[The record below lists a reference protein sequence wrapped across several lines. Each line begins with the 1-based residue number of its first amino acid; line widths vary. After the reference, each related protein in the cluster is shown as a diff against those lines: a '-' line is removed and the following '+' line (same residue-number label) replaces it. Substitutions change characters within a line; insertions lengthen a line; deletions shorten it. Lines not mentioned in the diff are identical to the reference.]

1 MILAI
6 FLITTN
12 FLAFILYGIDKWNAK
27 RGARR
32 ISEFTLIAIAIIGGA
47 IGAFIGMF
55 LWHHKTR
62 KKKFTI
68 IVPIFLSLQ
77 IIVSTFCLIQNYY
90 LVTTQYEYHS
100 EILPD
105 NLDGYKIVQ
114 ISDLHNQFFGI
125 KQSGLLKK
133 ISAQNPDII
142 VVTGDALDSSHTCY
156 KFAEDFFEGAVKI
169 APVYYITGNQEG
181 WLNPE
186 RFNSFVKKIEG
197 MGVNF
202 IDNEV
207 IEQDNIIIAGL
218 SDKSLKNAS
227 GMVDFDNK
235 TINNKTNDTN
245 NLVENNDND
254 TNSTDNRKL
263 KILLAHE
270 PKYLGDYSK
279 TGADIVFSGHIH
291 GGQIIIPG
299 VGGLLSPDFEFFPK
313 LCYGEHVYADTIMY
327 ISRGLGNS
335 ALPVRINNY
344 PEIVVVTLH
353 KR

>member
-125 KQSGLLKK
+125 KQSRLLKK

-156 KFAEDFFEGAVKI
+156 KFAEDFF
-169 APVYYITGNQEG
+169 
-181 WLNPE
+181 
-186 RFNSFVKKIEG
+186 
-197 MGVNF
+197 
-202 IDNEV
+202 
-207 IEQDNIIIAGL
+207 
-218 SDKSLKNAS
+218 
-227 GMVDFDNK
+227 
-235 TINNKTNDTN
+235 
-245 NLVENNDND
+245 
-254 TNSTDNRKL
+254 
-263 KILLAHE
+263 
-270 PKYLGDYSK
+270 
-279 TGADIVFSGHIH
+279 
-291 GGQIIIPG
+291 
-299 VGGLLSPDFEFFPK
+299 
-313 LCYGEHVYADTIMY
+313 
-327 ISRGLGNS
+327 
-335 ALPVRINNY
+335 
-344 PEIVVVTLH
+344 
-353 KR
+353 